1 VTSIAIYL
9 GKTDPASS
17 EPDSLWQSCL
27 AHAFPA
33 LQRDRDVAIFPD
45 EVVEGAEVEFFSL
58 LHAGFGQKSC
68 DLEFAD
74 LIGVRCDLALRRGI

>member
-1 VTSIAIYL
+1 
-9 GKTDPASS
+9 
-17 EPDSLWQSCL
+17 L

-45 EVVEGAEVEFFSL
+45 EVVEGAEVEFFAL
-58 LHAGFGQKSC
+58 LQACFGEKFQ